1 MKTSLAHLR
10 KEYTLT
16 GLRRADLNPDPLA
29 QFRKWLQQA
38 VDADVPEPSAMTL
51 ATVDAEGQPS
61 ARIVLLKGLD
71 ERGFSFFT
79 NYESR
84 KGRELAANPRA
95 SLLFLWKELERQ
107 VGIRGLVSKLSR
119 KESATY
125 FKTRP
130 RGSRLGAWASKQSQ
144 VIASR
149 AMLEDKLRELERK
162 FPGEDVPLP
171 PYWGGYILAPAEIEF
186 WQGRPN
192 RLHDRFLYT
201 RASDQGWKIE
211 RLSP

>member
-1 MKTSLAHLR
+1 
-10 KEYTLT
+10 
-16 GLRRADLNPDPLA
+16 
-29 QFRKWLQQA
+29 
-38 VDADVPEPSAMTL
+38 
-51 ATVDAEGQPS
+51 
-61 ARIVLLKGLD
+61 KGLD

-107 VGIRGLVSKLSR
+107 VGIRGVVSKLSR
-119 KESATY
+119 RESGAY
-125 FKTRP
+125 FKMRP

-149 AMLEDKLRELERK
+149 AVLEDNLREVEQK
-162 FPGEDVPLP
+162 YPGEEVPLP
-171 PYWGGYILAPAEIEF
+171 PQWGGYVLAPAEFEF

-192 RLHDRFLYT
+192 RLHDRFRYA
-201 RASDQGWKIE
+201 RPAGKE
-211 RLSP
+211 

>member
-1 MKTSLAHLR
+1 MKTPLADLR
-10 KEYTLT
+10 KEYTLA
-16 GLRRADLNPDPLA
+16 GLRRANLDPDPLA
-29 QFRKWLQQA
+29 QFKKWLQQA

-51 ATVDAEGQPS
+51 STVDGDGQPS
-61 ARIVLLKGLD
+61 SRIVLLKGLD

-84 KGRELAANPRA
+84 KARELAANPRA

-107 VGIRGLVSKLSR
+107 VAIRGRVSKLSAE
-119 KESATY
+119 ESETY
-125 FKTRP
+125 FKMRP
-130 RGSRLGAWASKQSQ
+130 RGSRLGAWASHQSQ

-149 AMLEDKLRELERK
+149 DVLDEKLRQLEQK
-162 FPGEDVPLP
+162 YPGEEVPRP
-171 PYWGGYILAPAEIEF
+171 PHWGGYVLAPAEIEF

-192 RLHDRFLYT
+192 RLHDRFRYA
-201 RASDQGWKIE
+201 RQADGRWKLE